1 MYGLD
6 GDHDGGVDVPTTSSI
21 SIQYS
26 AKSIKFYL
34 KNYPDKWIIQSKSK
48 CPNVKQSEVWDLF
61 GEPSKM
67 NEYGV
72 FTVIDGF
79 VSCFDCSTT
88 YVNKKD
94 TGTNSLRN
102 HVCFKKYIL
111 QKKEEKQNNTASSQT
126 NSSTTLSSSSAVN
139 SATSPLTKYGLVMKT
154 TKLTSHEKT
163 KVKELIVNWLC
174 QSMRPFSLV
183 NDNGF
188 RNVIQQVISLGKNR
202 S

>member
-1 MYGLD
+1 M
-6 GDHDGGVDVPTTSSI
+6 
-21 SIQYS
+21 
-26 AKSIKFYL
+26 
-34 KNYPDKWIIQSKSK
+34 
-48 CPNVKQSEVWDLF
+48 DLF
-61 GEPSKM
+61 LASIVQQLMLIKKIPVQILFEIMYASK
-67 NEYGV
+67 NIY
-72 FTVIDGF
+72 
-79 VSCFDCSTT
+79 
-88 YVNKKD
+88 YK
-94 TGTNSLRN
+94 
-102 HVCFKKYIL
+102 
-111 QKKEEKQNNTASSQT
+111 KKEEKQNNTASSQT